1 MEEIVGLSAKERAR
15 LVELEQVK
23 AGRQTVVAAAE
34 RLSMSGRQGKRIWKR
49 YRAEGAKG
57 LVHRAR
63 GRPSNRKL
71 DPDSKRQSLELCRT
85 RLEGFGPTLAAEKLA
100 EVGLMVSHETLRRW
114 LIVEGLWKKKRKRGP
129 HRRWRP
135 PKEHFGEL
143 VQMDGSFHDWLET
156 GEKPCLIDMVDDGT
170 SFMDGRFFEQET
182 TEGAMRVLWGW
193 IELYGIP
200 RALYTDH
207 KNLYVTDREP
217 TVDEQ
222 LAGRPALTAFGKAC
236 HKLGIQIIPAASP
249 QAKGRIERRHGV
261 LQDRLVKE
269 LRLRGIK
276 DLEAANGFRWGGKVY
291 EGKYEPLISKATF
304 DRVQRALDG
313 RSRAKGRVHEFTYA
327 GLVKCGTCGGLM
339 SGDLKKGRYVYYR
352 CAGTKGCKRFY
363 PEKVLE
369 TETLRLL
376 ASLQIGEAVS
386 EWLLGEIEKLHDQGM
401 DEAALKRLVSRRKGL
416 QGLQARAYEDKLLG
430 KIDEAFWAER
440 NAAWQTE
447 LAEVNG
453 ELLAIENAPPKADL
467 LAAARKPVELL
478 QVAPTL
484 YVTQDPAEKARLLK
498 TMVSNYTITDGSV
511 SVVLRS
517 PFDVLAR
524 GAKTGKWWS

>member
-57 LVHRAR
+57 LVHRSR

-71 DPDSKRQSLELCRT
+71 DPDSKRQSLEQCRT

-269 LRLRGIK
+269 MRLRGIK
-276 DLEAANGFRWGGKVY
+276 DLAAANGFLSSEFLQSVNDKFGHSAVSSVNYHRPVPRGLRLQDVFVFEEQRTVQNDWTVCWDNRWFQITG
-291 EGKYEPLISKATF
+291 PKA
-304 DRVQRALDG
+304 RMPHRRERIVVRRRLDG
-313 RSRAKGRVHEFTYA
+313 SRVLLHRGRDLEFYEIEQRPSRAK
-327 GLVKCGTCGGLM
+327 
-339 SGDLKKGRYVYYR
+339 S
-352 CAGTKGCKRFY
+352 
-363 PEKVLE
+363 
-369 TETLRLL
+369 
-376 ASLQIGEAVS
+376 
-386 EWLLGEIEKLHDQGM
+386 
-401 DEAALKRLVSRRKGL
+401 
-416 QGLQARAYEDKLLG
+416 
-430 KIDEAFWAER
+430 
-440 NAAWQTE
+440 
-447 LAEVNG
+447 
-453 ELLAIENAPPKADL
+453 
-467 LAAARKPVELL
+467 ARKP
-478 QVAPTL
+478 AP
-484 YVTQDPAEKARLLK
+484 VTASRP
-498 TMVSNYTITDGSV
+498 V
-511 SVVLRS
+511 SVPPEDHPWRR
-517 PFDVLAR
+517 PFTAA
-524 GAKTGKWWS
+524 GA

>member
-34 RLSMSGRQGKRIWKR
+34 RLSMSGRQCKRIWKR

-57 LVHRAR
+57 LVHRSR

-100 EVGLMVSHETLRRW
+100 EVGLRVSHETLRRW
-114 LIVEGLWKKKRKRGP
+114 LIVEGLWRKKRKRGP

-156 GEKPCLIDMVDDGT
+156 GQEPCLLDMVDDATANMEGE
-170 SFMDGRFFEQET
+170 FFEQET
-182 TEGAMRVLWGW
+182 TEGAMRVLWQW
-193 IELYGIP
+193 IKRYGIP

-207 KNLYVTDREP
+207 KNLYVADREP

-222 LAGRPALTAFGKAC
+222 LAGRPALTAFGRAC

-276 DLEAANGFRWGGKVY
+276 DLKSAN
-291 EGKYEPLISKATF
+291 
-304 DRVQRALDG
+304 
-313 RSRAKGRVHEFTYA
+313 
-327 GLVKCGTCGGLM
+327 
-339 SGDLKKGRYVYYR
+339 
-352 CAGTKGCKRFY
+352 
-363 PEKVLE
+363 
-369 TETLRLL
+369 
-376 ASLQIGEAVS
+376 
-386 EWLLGEIEKLHDQGM
+386 
-401 DEAALKRLVSRRKGL
+401 
-416 QGLQARAYEDKLLG
+416 
-430 KIDEAFWAER
+430 
-440 NAAWQTE
+440 
-447 LAEVNG
+447 
-453 ELLAIENAPPKADL
+453 DL
-467 LAAARKPVELL
+467 LAGGFIETINEKFGHSPASSINYHRRVPSGMRLEDVFVFEE
-478 QVAPTL
+478 QRTVQNDWTVAWDSRWFQISGPKGQMPRRRERI
-484 YVTQDPAEKARLLK
+484 VVRRRL
-498 TMVSNYTITDGSV
+498 DGSRV
-511 SVVLRS
+511 LLYRGRALEFHEIQQRPPRQALLIKPASVASPRPVWVPPADHPWKTPLTGASAQASRERRERAGLR
-517 PFDVLAR
+517 
-524 GAKTGKWWS
+524 